1 MIRSVTIND
10 AEAITN
16 IYNYYVVSHIAT
28 FVEEPVS
35 VTYFKNKIEKITK
48 NFPWFVFEE
57 NNRIVGYA
65 HGNFWNTRSAYGKTA
80 EVSIYLD
87 VNVGGKGIG
96 SQLYNNLIRV
106 LIEKGFHV
114 LIGGISLPN
123 KASVALHE
131 KFGFTKVAHFK
142 EVGYKFNKW
151 VDVGYWQLTV
161 NNNNK

>member
-1 MIRSVTIND
+1 MIRSVTIKD

-16 IYNYYVVSHIAT
+16 IYNYYVENHIAT

-35 VTYFKNKIEKITK
+35 VAYFKSKIEKIIK
-48 NFPWFVFEE
+48 DFPWFVFEE
-57 NNRIVGYA
+57 NNQIIGYA
-65 HGNFWNTRSAYGKTA
+65 HGSFWNIRSAYKKSV
-80 EVSIYLD
+80 EVTIYLN

-96 SQLYNNLIRV
+96 TQLYSKLINL
-106 LIEKGFHV
+106 LIKRGYHV

-131 KFGFTKVAHFK
+131 KFGFIKVAHFK

-161 NNNNK
+161 NNNKK